1 MVEYSLIKGLSVL
14 RFCSF
19 CYNQNVK
26 KRKKVTQLNFLWT
39 ILFMAVIGAVIGGFT
54 NHLAIKMLFRPYE
67 AKYIG
72 SWRLPFTPGLIPRRR
87 DELATQLGRTVTNY
101 LLTPETFKKKLFT
114 PNMKEKAGQF
124 IQMQLDKH
132 VLQSDRTLEQWLELS
147 GMENGAQQIE
157 QKLLALMDDQ
167 LDAVKRKV
175 TTGTVEQVIPEKWLF
190 EVEKRVPQM
199 STYVLE
205 QGAAYFQSYE
215 GRATIKKLIDDF
227 LASKGTLGGMVNM
240 FFGESDTLVDK
251 GQKEI
256 IKFLHAPG
264 TYMMLNNLL
273 TNEWKKL
280 QQRPVDELLGE
291 FNWAHVFTPIKQ
303 YVQKEL
309 AIESRLQQPLKAY
322 WPTASTWA
330 EKKLVPLV
338 IDFAF
343 DQGELQLENA
353 LRKMKIDDMV
363 KEQVDSFPVDV
374 LEDLVLGISRREF
387 KMITVLGA
395 LLGGAIGIVQ
405 GLIVLMTNLS

>member
-1 MVEYSLIKGLSVL
+1 
-14 RFCSF
+14 
-19 CYNQNVK
+19 
-26 KRKKVTQLNFLWT
+26 
-39 ILFMAVIGAVIGGFT
+39 MAIIGAVIGGFT

-67 AKYIG
+67 PKYIG
-72 SWRLPFTPGLIPRRR
+72 SWRVPFTPGLIPRRR

-114 PNMKEKAGQF
+114 PVMKEKAGQF
-124 IQMQLDKH
+124 MQTQLDTH
-132 VLQSDRTLEQWLELS
+132 LLESDRTLEQWLELS
-147 GMENGAQQIE
+147 GVDNGAQKIE
-157 QKLLALMDDQ
+157 EKVLELMDVQ
-167 LDAVKRKV
+167 LEAVKRKV

-190 EVEKRVPQM
+190 EAEKRIPQI
-199 STYVLE
+199 STYILT
-205 QGAAYFQSYE
+205 QASSYFQSYE

-251 GQKEI
+251 GQKEVT
-256 IKFLHAPG
+256 KFLNAPG

-273 TNEWKKL
+273 TNEWQKL
-280 QQRPVDELLGE
+280 QKQPIDELLGD
-291 FNWAHVFTPIKQ
+291 FNWDYIFTPIKQ
-303 YVQKEL
+303 YAQQEL
-309 AIESRLQQPLKAY
+309 AIEKRLQQPLKSY
-322 WPTASTWA
+322 WPNASLWS
-330 EKKLVPLV
+330 EKNLVPLIV
-338 IDFAF
+338 DFAF
-343 DQGELQLENA
+343 NQGELQLENA

-405 GLIVLMTNLS
+405 GLIVFMTNIS